1 MKKQLLKIAVLG
13 DSAMRM
19 ASSSNSSGSSAA
31 VGVGVALGASALDFL
46 FSTWPKYTYVL
57 PFIKEIDNKT
67 NQTTIRYFERGIFVG
82 NDWEIKFLLGDT
94 SCSIIKNA
102 CNFIQTPIN

>member
-1 MKKQLLKIAVLG
+1 MKV
-13 DSAMRM
+13 
-19 ASSSNSSGSSAA
+19 
-31 VGVGVALGASALDFL
+31 
-46 FSTWPKYTYVL
+46 
-57 PFIKEIDNKT
+57 
-67 NQTTIRYFERGIFVG
+67 TIIYFDYNFFERGIFVG